1 MTMSPLWFRACVPV
15 YALWMLACGSDT
27 NETGGAGGTGGG
39 VTVAGVLSTLT
50 TTVGDPSPKFA
61 SDVSDYTLDVPLL
74 TTWLEVVV
82 TAPAGTTV
90 TVEGAPVV
98 NGHSARIELAAG
110 STKLAVVASAPGGKT
125 TYSLEVRRGVGVV
138 AYLKSLASHA
148 GAECGSAIGASGNT
162 VALGCPRDGVTA
174 AGPERGAVFLYSL
187 GKDGWKF
194 DQAVTAA
201 TGADA
206 DRFGTSLAL
215 DGDTLV
221 VGAPNR
227 AQNQG
232 AAYVF
237 TRDATG
243 TWAQVKQLKGSNS
256 APLDIFGSS
265 VALAGDILAVGAPG
279 EDGGSGGVNG
289 PVTETAAGSG
299 AVYVF
304 ARKDGVF
311 TEEAYLKA
319 DAPAA
324 TDLFGSGVALFGER
338 LAVSAPYQDT
348 TAIDSGAVY
357 LYERAA
363 AVWAFTTRVKHPS
376 PTASDAFGTSLSLG
390 ADVLA
395 VGAPGDDAAS
405 ANPANNDAF
414 DSGAVLVYERG
425 ADGSWP
431 FASFIKS
438 PTATPGDQFGSTVSY
453 ASGLLASGSPRE
465 DGSGTGLNPAI
476 DEATA
481 SAGAVHTF
489 RRTPTGW
496 VFDAYLKA
504 STAKEGARFG
514 STLSFGGFGL
524 AVGASYDNSDADGV
538 DGDSSDTSAPSAGA
552 AYMVR

>member
-1 MTMSPLWFRACVPV
+1 MSPLGFRACVPV

-27 NETGGAGGTGGG
+27 VETAGAGGTGGG

-82 TAPAGTTV
+82 TTPAGTTV

-194 DQAVTAA
+194 DQAVAAA

-395 VGAPGDDAAS
+395 VGAPGDDAAC
-405 ANPANNDAF
+405 
-414 DSGAVLVYERG
+414 
-425 ADGSWP
+425 
-431 FASFIKS
+431 
-438 PTATPGDQFGSTVSY
+438 
-453 ASGLLASGSPRE
+453 
-465 DGSGTGLNPAI
+465 
-476 DEATA
+476 A
-481 SAGAVHTF
+481 SARDRHVSAHPRCNARARDRGRWCVPRHKYQRDPFTQWF
-489 RRTPTGW
+489 RTRSLGRNQLAYRCNRPLLTDNRPIRRFTRFVVSASSHRRRLPWVGSLRVGW
-496 VFDAYLKA
+496 LRPNAC
-504 STAKEGARFG
+504 R
-514 STLSFGGFGL
+514 
-524 AVGASYDNSDADGV
+524 
-538 DGDSSDTSAPSAGA
+538 PHCA
-552 AYMVR
+552 AQ